1 MSVRDADKRP
11 RALSSDEAGLQNKQP
26 RTEGSNGKRH
36 PNHQAG
42 VSDLLSDMS
51 ICLTRPK
58 KLIFNTNDISG
69 SATIYN
75 AGGHIIHGDYIVQ
88 QINRDKGTLTIN

>member
-42 VSDLLSDMS
+42 
-51 ICLTRPK
+51 
-58 KLIFNTNDISG
+58 LIFNTNDISG

-75 AGGHIIHGDYIVQ
+75 AGGHIIHGDYIV
-88 QINRDKGTLTIN
+88 